1 MGNLPPDNK
10 AIKTEMRER
19 LQAEI
24 DALSIEYISSSNE
37 GIYSNIITLNEY
49 SKARNIMLY
58 YSVKREIDTVM
69 LAKAA
74 LADGKTVAF
83 PTCLKGG
90 IMNAHIVNDLS
101 ELKPA
106 MLGIPAP
113 PETAPIIKPGELE
126 LIIVPAFRYDRAG
139 YRIGYGGGYYDRYLS
154 GLSAFTVGVARK
166 RLMKDDLLPF
176 EPHDI
181 PVNCVVTEEAI
192 LYIT

>member
-24 DALSIEYISSSNE
+24 DALPIEYISSSNE
-37 GIYSNIITLNEY
+37 GIYSNTIKLSEY
-49 SKARNIMLY
+49 AKARNIMLY

-90 IMNAHIVNDLS
+90 IMHARVVKDLN

-113 PETAPIIKPGELE
+113 PETAPIIKPEELE
-126 LIIVPAFRYDRAG
+126 LIIVPAFCYDIVG

-154 GLSAFTVGVARK
+154 GLQAFTVGIARK
-166 RLMKDDLLPF
+166 RLMKDDRLPF

-181 PVNCVVTEEAI
+181 PVNCVVTEEAA